1 MMFCRACGRPIT
13 GQQRLQSLGRMVKLG
28 LTVAEAKAR
37 SPSCF
42 HCARQVGASRTEQP
56 EMKQEVRHAVHR

>member
-1 MMFCRACGRPIT
+1 MMFCRGCGRPIT

-42 HCARQVGASRTEQP
+42 ACARQVGASRTEEP
-56 EMKQEVRHAVHR
+56 KQEEVRHGT